1 MLTRLNPLIQRFMSY
16 ALILNGT
23 FLAINWNKNA
33 NPNKDDFI
41 LWVAIANIVV
51 GLAVFVFGIWQKRQA
66 KRDEG

>member
-1 MLTRLNPLIQRFMSY
+1 MLTKLNPLIQRFMSY

-23 FLAINWNKNA
+23 LLAINWSKNA

-51 GLAVFVFGIWQKRQA
+51 GLAVFGFGIWQRRQI